1 MISVAYKVIAN
12 EDDDDDDAKGVY
24 KSRPSSLDAYALL
37 WSYFEVK

>member
-12 EDDDDDDAKGVY
+12 EEDDDDAKEVY
-24 KSRPSSLDAYALL
+24 KSRPPSLDAYALL